1 MIRLLKWIVEFTLV
15 FSVGYLSFVMVIE
28 MIRSIKEILN
38 DKY

>member
-15 FSVGYLSFVMVIE
+15 FIAGYLSFVIVIGL
-28 MIRSIKEILN
+28 IRSIKEILN

>member
-15 FSVGYLSFVMVIE
+15 FIGGYLSFVVVIGL
-28 MIRSIKEILN
+28 IRSIKEIID